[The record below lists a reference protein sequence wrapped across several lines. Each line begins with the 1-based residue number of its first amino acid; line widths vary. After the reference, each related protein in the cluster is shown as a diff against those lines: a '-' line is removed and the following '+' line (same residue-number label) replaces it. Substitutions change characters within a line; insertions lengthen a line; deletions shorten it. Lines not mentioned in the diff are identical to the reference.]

1 MSSKD
6 DPFGPAGKTIIRAN
20 PGRKQKTT
28 LARDRPTPDSTILA
42 SAKTRDSTVFD
53 PTAGQQAPPDGAT
66 GTVIY
71 QGVPFVED
79 AAIAADSAGP
89 GHAGPPLRGAV
100 ETARKTAQDALLNAS
115 DGVDYG
121 AANPIIVA
129 AAPLLMLLGHLRL
142 MAVERQAEPLAE
154 HVAELIEEFDR
165 KIAKTDVSE
174 EDARIS
180 KFVLCETADDIIA
193 NLPGS
198 NHDFWAQHGMLS
210 QFFQLKPTG
219 AGFFQA
225 LNTVLAAPETHCD
238 LIELMHVCLSLGFE
252 GQYRGSAREDR
263 GLERVRRDVHETL
276 AYFRTGGDDE
286 ISPHWQGL
294 SMTAAQA
301 SRRVPLWAIAA
312 ATTAVLTAAF
322 FALRVFITNE
332 GDALAGELLA
342 LNPAT
347 PITIER
353 ASFVPLTEEVK
364 VVAAPTIAQVDRIR
378 AALAK
383 EIETGGVSVGTKG
396 DFIVVEISNVLL
408 FQSGKADVKP
418 EFEPVAARIAA
429 ALDTERGPIKI
440 IGHTDN
446 VKPRK
451 SSEFK
456 SNFDLSVARA
466 KSVEKMMAPHFS
478 DPSRTSV
485 DGKGEDEPIADNATP
500 EGRTKNRRVDVMIP
514 REETL

>member
-20 PGRKQKTT
+20 PGRKQKTA
-28 LARDRPTPDSTILA
+28 LARDRPTPDNTILA

-53 PTAGQQAPPDGAT
+53 PAAGQQAPPDGAT

-79 AAIAADSAGP
+79 AAVPAGSAAPAGQ
-89 GHAGPPLRGAV
+89 PPRGAA
-100 ETARKTAQDALLNAS
+100 ETVPKTPQDALLNAS

-121 AANPIIVA
+121 AANPIITA

-154 HVAELIEEFDR
+154 RAAELIEEFDR
-165 KIAKTDVSE
+165 KIAKTDIAE
-174 EDARIS
+174 EDARIA

-198 NHDFWAQHGMLS
+198 DHDMWARHGMLS

-252 GQYRGSAREDR
+252 GQYRGSAREDSS
-263 GLERVRRDVHETL
+263 LERVRRDVHETL
-276 AYFRTGGDDE
+276 AYFRTGGDEE

-312 ATTAVLTAAF
+312 ATAAVLTAAF

-364 VVAAPTIAQVDRIR
+364 VAAPTIAQVDRIR
-378 AALAK
+378 VALAK

-408 FQSGKADVKP
+408 FQSGKADVNP

>member
-79 AAIAADSAGP
+79 AAMPAGSPGPAGQPPQSAA
-89 GHAGPPLRGAV
+89 
-100 ETARKTAQDALLNAS
+100 ETVRNAPQGALLNAS

-174 EDARIS
+174 EDARIA

-301 SRRVPLWAIAA
+301 SRRVPL
-312 ATTAVLTAAF
+312 
-322 FALRVFITNE
+322 
-332 GDALAGELLA
+332 
-342 LNPAT
+342 
-347 PITIER
+347 
-353 ASFVPLTEEVK
+353 
-364 VVAAPTIAQVDRIR
+364 
-378 AALAK
+378 
-383 EIETGGVSVGTKG
+383 
-396 DFIVVEISNVLL
+396 
-408 FQSGKADVKP
+408 
-418 EFEPVAARIAA
+418 
-429 ALDTERGPIKI
+429 
-440 IGHTDN
+440 
-446 VKPRK
+446 
-451 SSEFK
+451 
-456 SNFDLSVARA
+456 
-466 KSVEKMMAPHFS
+466 
-478 DPSRTSV
+478 
-485 DGKGEDEPIADNATP
+485 
-500 EGRTKNRRVDVMIP
+500 
-514 REETL
+514 